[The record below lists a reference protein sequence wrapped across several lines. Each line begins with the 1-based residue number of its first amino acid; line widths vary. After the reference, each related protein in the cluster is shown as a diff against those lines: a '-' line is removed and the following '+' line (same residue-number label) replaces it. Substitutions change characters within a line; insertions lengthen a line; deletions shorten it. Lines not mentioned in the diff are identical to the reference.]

1 MIAIK
6 EAYNVSIKS
15 CFFQADKEKLIVER
29 EKELGNIKCYDAGM
43 ALFEPPCTNDV
54 CEVEACNNSG
64 LLSNA
69 TQLIGIK
76 KAI

>member
-1 MIAIK
+1 M
-6 EAYNVSIKS
+6 
-15 CFFQADKEKLIVER
+15 VER
-29 EKELGNIKCYDAGM
+29 KKELDYVKHYNTCM
-43 ALFEPPCTNDV
+43 ALFELPCTNDV